1 MRVFELARELNI
13 PSKDLIQRINVLG
26 FHVEGN
32 FNVLD
37 EKTVL
42 QIKGK
47 LLEPVSRVEEK
58 VEAPGEDEQEEQP
71 RKRRIIS
78 ARRSQEVHR
87 IQESLGVS
95 GPLPEDEVTR
105 SEVSAE
111 ARVRKPKEEAL
122 LPGDGAA
129 PEEAAAG
136 EALQEGSPRL
146 VKTEPIPEGEAE
158 APPSP
163 EGEAA
168 TPATPAAAAPA
179 KPAGVAPVAAR
190 HIVPEAPEGQSKW
203 GDPKKTDRKH
213 VSIRDLEAERNTR
226 REMLRAERQPGTE
239 EGGDEWVRV
248 PRRKSPDR
256 RPQRGGRMA
265 MRAESGPK
273 HTFAPRRRAI
283 RLGQNITVSE
293 LAGVLGVK
301 APDIIKRLMVLG
313 VMATV
318 NDSIEGTTAELIGS
332 EFNVPIELD
341 TTNIEDFVK
350 EEPVDESQLKSRPP
364 IVTVMGHVDH
374 GKTSLL
380 DHIRETQVAER
391 EAGGITQH
399 IGASLVNIAA
409 GSIVFVD
416 TPGHEA
422 FTSMRA
428 RGANIT
434 DLVVLVVAADDGVM
448 PQTTEAIEHARAAKV
463 PIMVA
468 INKMDR
474 PNADVEKIKRQLME
488 HELLAEELGGETIMV
503 PVSAKTGEGV
513 AHLLE
518 MIQLQAEIMELK
530 ATPEGPARGFVIE
543 ARMDR
548 RRGPVAT
555 VIVRRG
561 TLQAGDYFVVG
572 STQGRVKAI
581 FDDHGEPVSE
591 AGPSHPVEILGYAE
605 LPDAGDE
612 LVVVP
617 EEKIARQ
624 IAAGRANR
632 KQAGDSVER
641 RRMHLEDFIQ
651 GVESAE
657 EDTLNVVLKADAHGP
672 LEAIRSALEIQG
684 NAQARA
690 RVIRGG
696 VGGISENDISLAATT
711 NAVVIGFNVR
721 PEAKAGSLARSEGVE
736 VKLYTVIYELIE
748 DIRKAL
754 EGLLKPIVR
763 EEVIGHCEVRQIFS
777 VSKEGQIAGGFIT
790 DGRLERNGLVRLY
803 RDNVLIHSGTISSL
817 RRFKEDVAQVSSGYE
832 CGVRIAKFTDIQ
844 EGDYIES
851 YVQVEEAQTLDSVAR
866 Q

>member
-1 MRVFELARELNI
+1 MGA
-13 PSKDLIQRINVLG
+13 
-26 FHVEGN
+26 
-32 FNVLD
+32 
-37 EKTVL
+37 
-42 QIKGK
+42 
-47 LLEPVSRVEEK
+47 
-58 VEAPGEDEQEEQP
+58 
-71 RKRRIIS
+71 
-78 ARRSQEVHR
+78 
-87 IQESLGVS
+87 
-95 GPLPEDEVTR
+95 
-105 SEVSAE
+105 
-111 ARVRKPKEEAL
+111 
-122 LPGDGAA
+122 GAA
-129 PEEAAAG
+129 TEIV
-136 EALQEGSPRL
+136 GS
-146 VKTEPIPEGEAE
+146 
-158 APPSP
+158 APPT
-163 EGEAA
+163 GRQIGD
-168 TPATPAAAAPA
+168 
-179 KPAGVAPVAAR
+179 AG
-190 HIVPEAPEGQSKW
+190 G
-203 GDPKKTDRKH
+203 GDPR
-213 VSIRDLEAERNTR
+213 
-226 REMLRAERQPGTE
+226 
-239 EGGDEWVRV
+239 
-248 PRRKSPDR
+248 
-256 RPQRGGRMA
+256 
-265 MRAESGPK
+265 

-318 NDSIEGTTAELIGS
+318 NDSIEGATAELIGS

-380 DHIRETQVAER
+380 DHIRETQVADR

-399 IGASLVNIAA
+399 IGASLVKIEA

-448 PQTTEAIEHARAAKV
+448 PQTTEAIEHARAANV

-530 ATPEGPARGFVIE
+530 TTPEGPARGFIIE

-561 TLQAGDYFVVG
+561 TLQPGDYFVAG
-572 STQGRVKAI
+572 STQGRVRAI
-581 FDDHGEPVSE
+581 FDDRGQPVNE
-591 AGPSHPVEILGYAE
+591 AGPSHPVEILGYDE
-605 LPDAGDE
+605 LPEAGDE

-632 KQAGDSVER
+632 KQEGDSVER

-672 LEAIRSALEIQG
+672 LEAIRSALEKQG

-721 PEAKAGSLARSEGVE
+721 PEAKAGSLARSDGVD

-748 DIRKAL
+748 DVRKAL

-817 RRFKEDVAQVSSGYE
+817 RRFKEDVAQVNSGYE

-851 YVQVEEAQTLDSVAR
+851 YVQVEEAQTLDGDAR